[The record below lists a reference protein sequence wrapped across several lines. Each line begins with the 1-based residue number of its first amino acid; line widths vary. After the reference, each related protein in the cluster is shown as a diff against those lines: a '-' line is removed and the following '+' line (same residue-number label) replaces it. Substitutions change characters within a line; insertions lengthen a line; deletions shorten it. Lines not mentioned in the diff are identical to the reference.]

1 MEKGRKKPIIGLLGG
16 IGSGKSA
23 VADAFAELGSAVID
37 ADKLA
42 KDLLDKP
49 EYRGKI
55 VANFGPEVLGNNG
68 LIDRAKLAK
77 TVFSDEKK
85 LEALTNIIHPAV
97 LEQTQLL
104 IDAYLK
110 TDTIRAIVLDVPLLA
125 ETGFEYRCDVLIFVK
140 TSKDIRLQRAA
151 ERGLTPRDLEIRE
164 NFQISLD
171 KKESMADYIVN
182 NNSDLT
188 VLAEQVRRI
197 FNRLVR

>member
-1 MEKGRKKPIIGLLGG
+1 MEKGKKKPIIGLLGG

-23 VADAFAELGSAVID
+23 VADAFAELGAAVID

-49 EYRGKI
+49 EYRDKI
-55 VANFGPEVLGNNG
+55 VANFGSEVLGENG
-68 LIDRAKLAK
+68 FIDRAKLAN

-85 LEALTNIIHPAV
+85 LKTLTNIIHPAV
-97 LEQTQLL
+97 LQQTQVL

-110 TDTIRAIVLDVPLLA
+110 TETIRAIVLDVPLLA
-125 ETGFEYRCDVLIFVK
+125 ETGFEDRCGVLVFVK
-140 TSKDIRLQRAA
+140 TIKDIRLQRAA
-151 ERGLTPRDLEIRE
+151 KRGLTPRDLEIRE